1 MLCLIV
7 VSFFF
12 YRIWNIHNLA
22 LAAVVLLAHKNQLQ
36 LEETQVDSPLNQY
49 QLIVN
54 PNKEKMVRLSEVL
67 CGNTLLIWLLIMK
80 RRPNAIIVRSFLWV
94 NHPMVRRI

>member
-1 MLCLIV
+1 MFDCGL
-7 VSFFF
+7 FFL
-12 YRIWNIHNLA
+12 YRIWHIHNLA

-54 PNKEKMVRLSEVL
+54 PNKEKMVRLSVTPQNP
-67 CGNTLLIWLLIMK
+67 G
-80 RRPNAIIVRSFLWV
+80 VR
-94 NHPMVRRI
+94 